1 MKAGNLLNF
10 ILRSMALGYQ
20 KQLDKYMDMYLLAQ
34 KQRESIENDRWLE
47 LEEIIEK
54 RYFLLTQ
61 LEKLNK
67 SMKPLQE
74 DIVKTLNLE
83 KFSSKA
89 ILEAVPS
96 KTSQQLAD
104 TVAKIGDVLYKIK
117 VIDNIN
123 EKLLQEKISRLRVK
137 TDLDKKMGKREK
149 NIPNFGKIIEAAN
162 LVSGFF
168 VVILIKSTRKML
180 YFMSYP
186 QTYPHYPQFFCPHV
200 EFNKNIFRQDLIIR
214 NFSRQV

>member
-137 TDLDKKMGKREK
+137 TDLDKKMGK
-149 NIPNFGKIIEAAN
+149 GKKY
-162 LVSGFF
+162 S
-168 VVILIKSTRKML
+168 
-180 YFMSYP
+180 
-186 QTYPHYPQFFCPHV
+186 
-200 EFNKNIFRQDLIIR
+200 
-214 NFSRQV
+214 

>member
-1 MKAGNLLNF
+1 VKAGNLLNF

-137 TDLDKKMGKREK
+137 TDLDKKMGK
-149 NIPNFGKIIEAAN
+149 GKKY
-162 LVSGFF
+162 S
-168 VVILIKSTRKML
+168 
-180 YFMSYP
+180 
-186 QTYPHYPQFFCPHV
+186 
-200 EFNKNIFRQDLIIR
+200 
-214 NFSRQV
+214 

>member
-137 TDLDKKMGKREK
+137 TDLDKKMEKGKK
-149 NIPNFGKIIEAAN
+149 Y
-162 LVSGFF
+162 S
-168 VVILIKSTRKML
+168 
-180 YFMSYP
+180 
-186 QTYPHYPQFFCPHV
+186 
-200 EFNKNIFRQDLIIR
+200 
-214 NFSRQV
+214 